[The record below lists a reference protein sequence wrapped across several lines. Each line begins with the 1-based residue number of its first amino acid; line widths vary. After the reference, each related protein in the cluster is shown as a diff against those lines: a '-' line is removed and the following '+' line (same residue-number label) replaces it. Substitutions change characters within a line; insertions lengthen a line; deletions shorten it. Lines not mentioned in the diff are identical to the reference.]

1 MKIVRGFTLI
11 ELLVVMGI
19 IAILAV
25 IAAPNFI
32 EMQNKVK
39 FREDSQKFLDILGEA
54 RSNALSNKNCGNGN
68 NSNKWTVILK
78 KNGSNFNI
86 YCQDSNGNTEI
97 QSNESNFTVSSG
109 VTRIYRLEGENTD
122 IWVNDGDDDNSIDY
136 LGISYLSGTSQTKIE
151 SFRDHDGFTDVLKA
165 SFDAGNTAD
174 PWTDDLNG
182 VRRST
187 FRLVFEWNT
196 KNEVIT
202 ICMNGVAGFPRKLDG
217 QTGSD
222 EDCPPE

>member
-68 NSNKWTVILK
+68 NSNYSCSFHCDQSKRIM
-78 KNGSNFNI
+78 GSF
-86 YCQDSNGNTEI
+86 
-97 QSNESNFTVSSG
+97 
-109 VTRIYRLEGENTD
+109 
-122 IWVNDGDDDNSIDY
+122 
-136 LGISYLSGTSQTKIE
+136 
-151 SFRDHDGFTDVLKA
+151 
-165 SFDAGNTAD
+165 
-174 PWTDDLNG
+174 
-182 VRRST
+182 
-187 FRLVFEWNT
+187 
-196 KNEVIT
+196 
-202 ICMNGVAGFPRKLDG
+202 
-217 QTGSD
+217 
-222 EDCPPE
+222 